1 MYGTIHVVADL
12 DAVPAAALAPPSDV
26 CEPTRVFVRDWTV
39 AELLPLLTAKPDAE
53 SWERGQALFT
63 ELSCAKCHQLVADV
77 PGVAPDLKDVAY
89 RFALGEFTRT
99 DILEQIILPS
109 AKIDAKYSTTT
120 VLDRNGRI
128 HTGIVQTR
136 NSQEVVL
143 IPSPL
148 ERDEPVVIKL
158 EQIEEEHPS
167 EVSLMPQGLLS
178 TLSAAE
184 ISDLLLFIETGGEQR
199 ASR

>member
-1 MYGTIHVVADL
+1 
-12 DAVPAAALAPPSDV
+12 LAPPSEV
-26 CEPTRVFVRDWTV
+26 CEPTRLFVRDWTL
-39 AELLPLLTAKPDAE
+39 AELLPLITAKPNAD
-53 SWERGQALFT
+53 SWERGQSLFT

-77 PGVAPDLKDVAY
+77 AGVGPSLKDVAY
-89 RFALGEFTRT
+89 RFAKGEFTRT
-99 DILEQIILPS
+99 DILEQIISPS
-109 AKIDAKYSTTT
+109 AKIDPKYSTTT
-120 VLDRNGRI
+120 LLDLNGRI

-148 ERDEPVVIKL
+148 ERDEPIIVKV

-184 ISDLLLFIETGGEQR
+184 IADLLLFIESGGEKR
-199 ASR
+199 EAR